1 MVKTALNGSSKKKVE
16 RGVVA
21 LLDPN
26 CAYREVGPAQ

>member
-1 MVKTALNGSSKKKVE
+1 MDRQKKKVE